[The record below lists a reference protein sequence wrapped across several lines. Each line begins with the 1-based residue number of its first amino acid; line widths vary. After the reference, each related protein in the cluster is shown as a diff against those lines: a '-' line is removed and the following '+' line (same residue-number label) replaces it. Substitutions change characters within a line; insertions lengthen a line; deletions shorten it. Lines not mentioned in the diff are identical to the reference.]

1 MRLSYQ
7 TLFTVQISH
16 PYYAN
21 GQCRDVTMSP
31 TRFTGALMRGNGM
44 LWRSDVNS
52 NVMLIG
58 ENNKENRTIH
68 LYFLLQSKNSYLRNF
83 TDFPLTQPLQKI
95 YLHNF
100 SEKDPGSRTHTL
112 SSSYWTPSEPHGL
125 RDYHTPDHVIQEV
138 KPEHLGIVDLQ
149 LNLASGNTSFE
160 ILLSP
165 RSTIWR
171 YWLVNRND
179 TTFDEI
185 EVRETRSNNLLS
197 FQMGSPRILANG
209 EPAVP
214 LVIQNNNPDSAA
226 GQVCSERHHLRPV
239 LHITQKQNGNATKKI
254 VMNLPTPD
262 YRQINTES
270 TDSGL
275 QLFSDMYVYFFKPN
289 FF

>member
-1 MRLSYQ
+1 MRLSYR
-7 TLFTVQISH
+7 TLFTVQILH
-16 PYYAN
+16 PYYTN

-31 TRFTGALMRGNGM
+31 TRHTGALMRGYGM
-44 LWRSDVNS
+44 LWRSDLNS
-52 NVMLIG
+52 NVMLISEG
-58 ENNKENRTIH
+58 KEENRNIH

-100 SEKDPGSRTHTL
+100 SESEPGTKTHTL
-112 SSSYWTPSEPHGL
+112 DSSYWTPSEIPGFH
-125 RDYHTPDHVIQEV
+125 DYQTPDYVIQEV
-138 KPEHLGIVDLQ
+138 IPEHLGIVDLQ

-160 ILLSP
+160 ISLSP

-179 TTFDEI
+179 TAFDEI
-185 EVRETRSNNLLS
+185 EVREIRSNNPLPFLL
-197 FQMGSPRILANG
+197 GSPRTLANG
-209 EPAVP
+209 EPAIP
-214 LVIQNNNPDSAA
+214 LVLQHNHPNSAT
-226 GQVCSERHHLRPV
+226 GQVCSERHQLQPV
-239 LHITQKQNGNATKKI
+239 LHVTQKQNGNATKKI